1 MKKDDHQES
10 VVITSNFSELEIDA
24 QHQSAKDALPEQR
37 LVSLLIYT
45 RDGIKVVSLEEG
57 RSLIIGRL
65 PPADIIVRDAS
76 LSRQHARIMLK
87 QGEVWIEDLQ
97 STNST
102 WVGGEKIDRCKV
114 DVDDELAFG
123 GVTASVS
130 ALGDPRAS
138 HLGFESHDRF
148 RSHLDREMTRALSRG
163 SAVSLIRSS
172 TSESYVPLSRRVA
185 SRV

>member
-1 MKKDDHQES
+1 M
-10 VVITSNFSELEIDA
+10 
-24 QHQSAKDALPEQR
+24 
-37 LVSLLIYT
+37 
-45 RDGIKVVSLEEG
+45 VSLEEG

-130 ALGDPRAS
+130 VLGDARAS

-148 RSHLDREMTRALSRG
+148 RSHLDREMTRAQAFDRHLAFLMITANREQK
-163 SAVSLIRSS
+163 I
-172 TSESYVPLSRRVA
+172 PLSRWLLEVRKHLPQFYHMTLYSKDTVEILLPDG
-185 SRV
+185 R